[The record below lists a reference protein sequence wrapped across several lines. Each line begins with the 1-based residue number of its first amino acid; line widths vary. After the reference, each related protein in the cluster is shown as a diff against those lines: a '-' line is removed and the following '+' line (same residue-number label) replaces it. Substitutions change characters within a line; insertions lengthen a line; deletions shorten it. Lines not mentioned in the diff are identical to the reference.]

1 MIQSRYLFFTTEI
14 VGQFSVLE
22 GTTLAPAL
30 QNIKKKKDRC
40 KKRTGRRE
48 REETMN
54 NLNSLMGRLVRGR
67 SHGVMG
73 LV

>member
-22 GTTLAPAL
+22 GTTLPPAL

-40 KKRTGRRE
+40 KKRTERRE
-48 REETMN
+48 HEETMN
-54 NLNSLMGRLVRGR
+54 NLSRLMGRLVRGR